1 MPLKEELP
9 SDGEAWYKWYG
20 EKLNSAN
27 FRLRVTKGD
36 WGFVNYT
43 DNDGLVEMYLS
54 SMEGHT
60 IEGADFIQSPI
71 IPGETTFADS
81 VDALGI
87 RDVITAM
94 GIQGDAFKDASLDFK
109 SQFSEKAIA
118 KYRVGMTVRIF
129 LLVGQTG
136 MEKKSG
142 LVCEVKRM

>member
-60 IEGADFIQSPI
+60 IEDADFYSESDH
-71 IPGETTFADS
+71 PGGNHLCR
-81 VDALGI
+81 LGGCSGHPGC
-87 RDVITAM
+87 DY
-94 GIQGDAFKDASLDFK
+94 GD
-109 SQFSEKAIA
+109 
-118 KYRVGMTVRIF
+118 GH
-129 LLVGQTG
+129 TG
-136 MEKKSG
+136 
-142 LVCEVKRM
+142 